1 METKK
6 IYVTS
11 GAMRW
16 VGHASGPLDA
26 IKKALNS
33 YTGHDALDSI
43 YVYLDERG
51 FRCGP
56 DAQYKVPTEQ
66 ALAEAGYIFED
77 DGGSPDSLPS
87 VGE

>member
-16 VGHASGPLDA
+16 VGHANGPLDA

-33 YTGHDALDSI
+33 HGGCGAIDNTYI
-43 YVYLDERG
+43 YLDERG
-51 FRCGP
+51 FRHNLK
-56 DAQYKVPTEQ
+56 AQYKVPVER
-66 ALAEAGYIFED
+66 ALTEAGYIFED
-77 DGGSPDSLPS
+77 ERNLPDSLPS
-87 VGE
+87 VEE